1 MMKQTW
7 ISILVVAAINGLALL
22 AFLLLKN
29 WHEYLYPTRFWL
41 LSGIPLLSIWF
52 LWRNKK
58 SHTALGFPKIIDQW
72 KQTLPQLIQHL
83 FFGLR
88 VFSFVALVMASARP
102 QSSTSFENMTREGID
117 IVLALDLSA
126 SMLSKDFE
134 PNRLESSKEVA
145 IQFVDERPDDRIAV
159 VVYEG
164 ESFTQVPLTTDHVVV
179 KNGIKQLNTGM
190 VEGGTAIGMGLA
202 TAVNRLKESDGESK
216 VIILLTDGVNNSGQI
231 KPADAAQLAKLY
243 GIRVYT
249 IGVGTIGKAKSP
261 VAIMNGQYVY
271 DWVEVEIDEPTLKQI
286 AETTGGKYFRA
297 TSQNKLR
304 DIYSEIDQ
312 LEKTRFNVLQY
323 NRKTEEFKPLV
334 LIALM
339 LILIEFVMQ
348 HTLFRSV
355 S

>member
-1 MMKQTW
+1 MTKQSL
-7 ISILVVAAINGLALL
+7 ISLLVVIAINCIALL
-22 AFLLLKN
+22 VFLFLKN
-29 WHEYLYPTRFWL
+29 WQEYLHPERFWL
-41 LSGIPLLSIWF
+41 LLLIPFISIWF
-52 LWRNKK
+52 ILRNKK
-58 SHTALGFPKIIDQW
+58 SHTALGFPKLIDQW
-72 KQTLPQLIQHL
+72 KQMLPQLVQHF

-88 VFSFVALVMASARP
+88 VLALVAIIMAAARP
-102 QSSTSFENMTREGID
+102 QSSTSYENMTREGID

-216 VIILLTDGVNNSGQI
+216 VVILLTDGVNNSGQI

-261 VAIMNGQYVY
+261 VGIMNGQYVY
-271 DWVEVEIDEPTLKQI
+271 DWVEVEIDEATLRQI
-286 AETTGGKYFRA
+286 AEATGGKYFRA

-304 DIYSEIDQ
+304 DIYTEIDQ

-334 LIALM
+334 LLALL
-339 LILIEFVMQ
+339 LIVIEFVFQ
-348 HTLFRSV
+348 HTLFRTV

>member
-1 MMKQTW
+1 MTKQTV
-7 ISILVVAAINGLALL
+7 ISLLVVVAINCAAML

-29 WHEYLYPTRFWL
+29 WHEYLHPERFWL
-41 LSGIPLLSIWF
+41 LLIIPLLSTWF

-58 SHTALGFPKIIDQW
+58 SHTALGFPKIINPW
-72 KQTLPQLIQHL
+72 KQVMPQLIQHF

-88 VFSFVALVMASARP
+88 VLALVALIMAAARP

-179 KNGIKQLNTGM
+179 KNGISQLKTGM

-216 VIILLTDGVNNSGQI
+216 VVILLTDGVNNSGQI

-261 VAIMNGQYVY
+261 VGIMNGQYVY
-271 DWVEVEIDEPTLKQI
+271 DWVEVEIDEATLRQI
-286 AETTGGKYFRA
+286 SEATGGKYFRA

-304 DIYSEIDQ
+304 DIYTEIDQ

-334 LIALM
+334 LMALLLIILEFM
-339 LILIEFVMQ
+339 LQ
-348 HTLFRSV
+348 HTLFRTV

>member
-1 MMKQTW
+1 M
-7 ISILVVAAINGLALL
+7 
-22 AFLLLKN
+22 
-29 WHEYLYPTRFWL
+29 
-41 LSGIPLLSIWF
+41 
-52 LWRNKK
+52 
-58 SHTALGFPKIIDQW
+58 
-72 KQTLPQLIQHL
+72 LPQLVQHF

-88 VFSFVALVMASARP
+88 VLALLAIIMAAARP
-102 QSSTSFENMTREGID
+102 QSSTSYENMTREGID

-179 KNGIKQLNTGM
+179 KNWIKQLNTGM

-216 VIILLTDGVNNSGQI
+216 VVILLTDGVNNSGQI

-261 VAIMNGQYVY
+261 VGIMNGQYVY
-271 DWVEVEIDEPTLKQI
+271 DWVEVEIDEATLRQI
-286 AETTGGKYFRA
+286 AEATGGKYFRA

-304 DIYSEIDQ
+304 DIYTEIDQ

-323 NRKTEEFKPLV
+323 NRKTKEFKPLV
-334 LIALM
+334 LLALL
-339 LILIEFVMQ
+339 LIVIEFVFQ
-348 HTLFRSV
+348 HTLFRTV